1 MNDVNIL
8 ETIDP
13 MLVSETIDPSTPGP
27 IVSGIEVS
35 QGTTIGSYTIEE
47 RLSEG
52 TQATTYLCHQR
63 GKHFVIKLYRSGIN
77 PSDVSSTLA
86 GEVEAHHI
94 APLVDRGRFRDC
106 YWELYPYYA
115 GGTLE
120 NLVQSGQCS
129 ARLVERVLLPCLVE
143 ALAYLGSQGLVH
155 ADLKPANVFF
165 SSDLNEAVLGDLG
178 VATPFTPAGQQVA
191 FRGSL
196 AYAPRGVQNDA
207 PVALTPGY
215 DWGSLGLLLC
225 YAYAGR
231 QPLEDA
237 RPRAREDSFAHFDV
251 PLEVPR
257 KARDLIRSL
266 VLTPGGPKDGEK
278 LCRAFLGGRRS
289 ESSRQYRSS
298 RRARHKNDIAPIEFG
313 VIYGRLRIA
322 HDASELLEL
331 CEEHGEMARY
341 LLDSNKLPLFLC
353 AHEGGAQVCARYI
366 NPWVTASYPA
376 RVFMLCCAL
385 RILSGKA
392 GLSRLSYDGHI
403 WENPLVFLDAAIDG
417 DAAACELLSTNLFT
431 ECLYAAGMAENALE
445 HVRNAL
451 DVAPGPV
458 EAARVL
464 RALFAP
470 SDKDSLLV
478 GEKSIESAKALAQ
491 IVSTLTVE
499 EISQIVE
506 DPMTRPWLY
515 RRGLAVVYK
524 EVDAIHE

>member
-1 MNDVNIL
+1 MNDMNIH

-13 MLVSETIDPSTPGP
+13 MLVSETIDPSTPAP
-27 IVSGIEVS
+27 FVAGIEAS
-35 QGTTIGSYTIEE
+35 QGTTVGSYTIGE

-52 TQATTYLCHQR
+52 TQATTYLCHHGDKR
-63 GKHFVIKLYRSGIN
+63 FVFKLYRFGII
-77 PSDVSSTLA
+77 PSDISSTLA

-94 APLVDRGRFRDC
+94 APLVDRGC
-106 YWELYPYYA
+106 YRGCFWELYPHYA

-120 NLVQSGQCS
+120 NLVQSGHRS
-129 ARLVERVLLPCLVE
+129 ARLVERVLLPCLVD
-143 ALAYLGSQGLVH
+143 ALAYLGSQGIVH
-155 ADLKPANVFF
+155 ADLKPANIFF
-165 SSDLNEAVLGDLG
+165 SSSLNEAVLGDLG
-178 VATPFTPAGQQVA
+178 VATPFTPVGQQVA

-196 AYAPRGVQNDA
+196 AYAPRGVQNDE
-207 PVALTPGY
+207 PVSFTPGY

-225 YAYAGR
+225 YAYAGS

-237 RPRAREDSFAHFDV
+237 QPGAREDSFAHFEM

-266 VLTPGGPKDGEK
+266 ALTPGGPKDGEM
-278 LCRAFLGGRRS
+278 LCRAFLGGKRDGS
-289 ESSRQYRSS
+289 NRQNRSS
-298 RRARHKNDIAPIEFG
+298 KRVRRRTGVAPIEFG
-313 VIYGRLRIA
+313 VIDGRLRIA

-331 CEEHGEMARY
+331 CEEHGELAHY
-341 LLDSNKLPLFLC
+341 LLDGNKLPLFLY
-353 AHEGGAQVCARYI
+353 AHEGGAQVCARYLD
-366 NPWVTASYPA
+366 PWTTASYPA

-385 RILSGKA
+385 RILSGKS

-431 ECLYAAGMAENALE
+431 ECLYAAGMSENALE

-470 SDKDSLLV
+470 NDKDNLSV
-478 GEKSIESAKALAQ
+478 GDKPIESAEALAQ

-499 EISQIVE
+499 EISEIVE

-515 RRGLAVVYK
+515 RRGLAAVYK